1 MKNREKNEAK
11 RNNDKG
17 AKNFLFF
24 ESNKKKITTTNN
36 NEKIGENYRPTLYCT
51 VRHGIKNE
59 NHSFGYYGRQM
70 NELG

>member
-1 MKNREKNEAK
+1 MK
-11 RNNDKG
+11 RNETMIK
-17 AKNFLFF
+17 ARKIFYFLNQT
-24 ESNKKKITTTNN
+24 NKKITNN